1 MNDHF
6 KIWIALFVMAAS
18 GFWGV
23 MLSAH
28 AAGPWYVAPGGS
40 DSNDCLN
47 PSTTCAS
54 INGVLAKPGFTA
66 GDSVLVAT
74 GTYTGTG
81 TEVVLL
87 DKSVILSGGWNT
99 GFTTQSGTTILDG
112 ETTRRGITVI
122 SGVMV
127 TIERI
132 TIQNGYS
139 FSFGGGILN
148 EGGTLNLDHI
158 NVTGNTAGNGGG
170 IYNNYSGIVTL
181 NNSIISKNSGE
192 FSNAGIANSGTFYL
206 NNSFVN
212 DNPDS
217 MGIANSGTFTL
228 NNSVVSGHSYNGIIN
243 YSGTLIVNNCT
254 VEGNFGR
261 GLYNDRGI
269 VTLNNSTISGNA
281 TDGIENSYDAIVTL
295 NNTTISNN
303 QGIGVK
309 NSFSSATANLRNSII
324 ARNTSGDCNGTLMS
338 LGYNLVSNTTGCTFA
353 AATGDQT
360 KVDAHLGPLDGFPAY
375 HPLLVG
381 SPAINAGNPSGCTG
395 STGLLTTD
403 QRGFPRFGRCDIGA
417 YEMQPIGFSTKTID
431 QAVVQPGDAVTY
443 SIVLNNG
450 GPTNLLN
457 VHVTDT
463 LPPLLTYV
471 NGSLTASDGSYS
483 YNNGVIN
490 WTGSVNTG
498 QTVDI
503 SYEAVVSPTLGSIV
517 NSAVISGG
525 GETITRTATVTV
537 QDSQLCKL
545 TKHPGNPVLSIGANG
560 TWDDNAV
567 WRPMVLKET
576 GGYKMWYV
584 ADDGSTS
591 SRIGLATSG
600 DGIIW
605 NKSANNP
612 VLSPTAA
619 WEANGISGGS
629 VIYDNGE
636 YKLWYTGFDSS
647 GIGRIGYAT
656 SPDGINWTKYGGNPV
671 LNVGYLG
678 SWEDAD
684 VMFPSVLKRGDIYHM
699 WYEGNDGSG
708 QSTHRIGHSTSSNGT
723 NWTKDAA
730 NPVLDVGPPGD
741 WDWLNAYAPSVIDYN
756 STFVMWYSGQT
767 LPDAWQTGYALSKD
781 GTNWTRQ
788 GLLIPEGATGAFDN
802 ASADYA
808 TAIAAGDVFK
818 LWYSGHNGSYY
829 AIGYATAE
837 VCSAINPAPPTTN
850 QIFLPVVFKGAS
862 SCPAYYT
869 DDFSDSASGWPIS
882 DNSDRR
888 YAYVGSEYQIWVKK
902 PSSGWFVSPGAKAV
916 DFTAA
921 VNARRTSSTSGSYGI
936 QFGINEN
943 WDQLYEFVIG
953 SNNYS
958 VWSYNNGFWT
968 PLKNWTYSPA
978 IKTGTGWNRLKVIRQ
993 GNSISVYV
1001 NNQLLTTVIDG
1012 SLTGF
1017 RRIGLAAYSP
1027 SSSGLDFRFDNFSLY
1042 PADCGVSA
1050 AETGFEMGKPGTFGG
1065 PAPARP

>member
-87 DKSVILSGGWNT
+87 DKSVILSGGWDA
-99 GFTTQSGTTILDG
+99 GFTTQTGMSVIDGEGVWRELMVNSGVTAGVKRFVVRGDSIGIVNAGNLSLHECAVSDNSKTGINNNASLTLINTTVSNNLHGGLFNNGGVITITHSSISNNSGSDVGGLGGGGVANSGTLTINDSAIVHNSSTEG
-112 ETTRRGITVI
+112 GGIYNQGVARINNSTI
-122 SGVMV
+122 S
-127 TIERI
+127 
-132 TIQNGYS
+132 NNS
-139 FSFGGGILN
+139 ASFGGGINNWGKLYLN
-148 EGGTLNLDHI
+148 SST
-158 NVTGNTAGNGGG
+158 VSGNTANSGGG
-170 IYNNYSGIVTL
+170 LYVNELNLWYGSVTVQ
-181 NNSIISKNSGE
+181 NSIIS
-192 FSNAGIANSGTFYL
+192 
-206 NNSFVN
+206 
-212 DNPDS
+212 
-217 MGIANSGTFTL
+217 
-228 NNSVVSGHSYNGIIN
+228 
-243 YSGTLIVNNCT
+243 
-254 VEGNFGR
+254 GN
-261 GLYNDRGI
+261 
-269 VTLNNSTISGNA
+269 
-281 TDGIENSYDAIVTL
+281 
-295 NNTTISNN
+295 
-303 QGIGVK
+303 
-309 NSFSSATANLRNSII
+309 TANTASDCFSYPYDIL
-324 ARNTSGDCNGTLMS
+324 TSA
-338 LGYNLVSNTTGCTFA
+338 GYNLIGSNSHCTFTSA
-353 AATGDQT
+353 PGDLPNIDP
-360 KVDAHLGPLDGFPAY
+360 KLGPLEGSPGY
-375 HPLLVG
+375 HPILPG

-417 YEMQPIGFSTKTID
+417 YEMQPIGFSTKTVD
-431 QAVVQPGDAVTY
+431 QAVVQTGDTVKY

-450 GPTNLLN
+450 GLTNLLN
-457 VHVTDT
+457 VQVTDA
-463 LPPLLTYV
+463 LPPFLTYI
-471 NGSLTASDGSYS
+471 NNSLTATGGSYS
-483 YNNGVIN
+483 YSNGVIS
-490 WTGSVNTG
+490 WTGPVNAG
-498 QTVDI
+498 QSVDI

-560 TWDDNAV
+560 AWDDNAV
-567 WRPMVLKET
+567 WRPMVLKEAT
-576 GGYKMWYV
+576 GYKMWYV

-636 YKLWYTGFDSS
+636 YKLWYTSFDSS
-647 GIGRIGYAT
+647 GIGRISYAT

-708 QSTHRIGHSTSSNGT
+708 QSTHRIGHATSSNGT

-802 ASADYA
+802 ASADFA

-850 QIFLPVVFKGAS
+850 QIFLPVVFKGGS

-921 VNARRTSSTSGSYGI
+921 VNARRTSGTSGSYGI
-936 QFGINEN
+936 QFGINED
-943 WDQLYEFVIG
+943 WSQLYEFVIG

-958 VWSYNNGFWT
+958 VWLHTNGFWT

-978 IKTGTGWNRLKVIRQ
+978 IKTGTGWNRLKVIRR
-993 GNSISVYV
+993 GNNISVYA
-1001 NNQLLTTVIDG
+1001 NNQLLATITDG

-1050 AETGFEMGKPGTFGG
+1050 AETGFEMGQPGTFGG